1 MAASIERLA
10 IVNPTA
16 NSNTVAFTA
25 DSTFL
30 VSVIATNKST
40 QDNASISVWVAP
52 SGNDAAGGRGYIV
65 SNLTLSYSNSYET
78 FRFAV
83 NNTDVVRVVSST
95 ADICFYVQ
103 GIDQLV
109 T

>member
-10 IVNPTA
+10 IVNPAAST
-16 NSNTVAFTA
+16 NSVAFTA
-25 DSTFL
+25 DSAFL

-40 QDNASISVWVAP
+40 QNNATISIWVAP
-52 SGNDAAGGRGYIV
+52 LGNDTANGRGYIV
-65 SNLTLSYSNSYET
+65 SQLGVSYSNSYET
-78 FRFAV
+78 FRFAM
-83 NNTDVVRVVSST
+83 NNTDVLRVEAST
-95 ADICFYVQ
+95 ADVCFYVQ

>member
-10 IVNPTA
+10 IINPAAST
-16 NSNTVAFTA
+16 NTIAFTA

-30 VSVIATNKST
+30 VSVIATNKSN
-40 QDNASISVWVAP
+40 QNNATISIWVAP
-52 SGNDAAGGRGYIV
+52 LGNDTAGSRGYIV
-65 SNLTLSYSNSYET
+65 SNLSVSYSNSYET
-78 FRFAV
+78 FRFAM
-83 NNTDVVRVVSST
+83 NNTDVLRVESST
-95 ADICFYVQ
+95 ADVSFYVQ

>member
-10 IVNPTA
+10 ISAPSAAT
-16 NSNTVAFTA
+16 NTVAFTA

-40 QDNASISVWVAP
+40 QNNASISIWVAP
-52 SGNDAAGGRGYIV
+52 SGVDTESGRGYIV
-65 SNLTLSYSNSYET
+65 SNLALTYSNSYET
-78 FRFAV
+78 FRFAM
-83 NNTDVVRVVSST
+83 NNTDVLRVLSST
-95 ADICFYVQ
+95 SDVCFYVQ

>member
-10 IVNPTA
+10 IVAPAAAT
-16 NSNTVAFTA
+16 NSVAFTA

-30 VSVIATNKST
+30 VSVIATNKSS
-40 QDNASISVWVAP
+40 QNNATISIWVAP
-52 SGNDAAGGRGYIV
+52 LGNDASSGRGYIV
-65 SNLTLSYSNSYET
+65 SNLALSYSNSYET
-78 FRFAV
+78 FRFAM
-83 NNTDVVRVVSST
+83 NNTDVLRVLSST
-95 ADICFYVQ
+95 ADVSFYVQ

>member
-1 MAASIERLA
+1 MAASIERLGISA
-10 IVNPTA
+10 PA
-16 NSNTVAFTA
+16 AASNTVAFTA
-25 DSTFL
+25 SSTYL

-40 QDNASISVWVAP
+40 QNNASVSIWVAP
-52 SGNDAAGGRGYIV
+52 NGNDTAAGRGYIV

-78 FRFAV
+78 FRFAM
-83 NNTDVVRVVSST
+83 NSTDVLRVLSST
-95 ADICFYVQ
+95 ADVSFYVQ

>member
-10 IVNPTA
+10 IVNPA
-16 NSNTVAFTA
+16 ADSNTVAFTS

-30 VSVIATNKST
+30 VSVIATNKSS
-40 QDNASISVWVAP
+40 QDNASISIWVAP
-52 SGNDAAGGRGYIV
+52 LGNDTANGRGYIV
-65 SNLTLSYSNSYET
+65 SNLAVSYSNSYET
-78 FRFAV
+78 FRFAM
-83 NNTDVVRVVSST
+83 NNTDVLRVLSST
-95 ADICFYVQ
+95 ADVSFYVQ